1 MNFKS
6 NDISLRKVGPE
17 ESPLIFRFLT
27 IAARM
32 DESGEPIQKALD
44 GQELSIYW
52 KRWGREG
59 DLPDCCAW
67 ARRFSRQEPGHRFVA
82 EDILEIAIGTI
93 STFRGQGIGTAVL
106 TSLLDECRNKCKGI
120 SVSVRK
126 HSPAVR
132 LYSRFGFLRV
142 ENSEHRNRGGENQP
156 RCCCASSKLIRG
168 RHFES
173 TGVLKIGTLQV
184 CTDNSCRS
192 DFTSTT
198 ELDY

>member
-1 MNFKS
+1 MNFNL
-6 NDISLRKVGPE
+6 NDISLRKVGAE
-17 ESPLIFRFLT
+17 ESPLIFSFLT

-59 DLPDCCAW
+59 DVGVVAIEVASGLPVCCAW
-67 ARRFSRQEPGHRFVA
+67 ARRFSRQEPGHGFVA

-106 TSLLDECRNKCKGI
+106 KSLLDECRNKCNGI
-120 SVSVRK
+120 SLSVRK
-126 HSPAVR
+126 NSPAVR

-142 ENSEHRNRGGENQP
+142 DNSEHRNRVGGQ
-156 RCCCASSKLIRG
+156 
-168 RHFES
+168 
-173 TGVLKIGTLQV
+173 
-184 CTDNSCRS
+184 
-192 DFTSTT
+192 STT
-198 ELDY
+198 MLLRFV